1 MNPESSAT
9 TCDNQSLCDLVRAA
23 QRGDRQAFGQLVE
36 RYERA
41 VYATALRRLGNH
53 NEAQEMCQEVFLQ
66 AMEKIGQLRD
76 PRCFG
81 GWLRS
86 IASRMSINRAVRR
99 APVVP
104 ADTEKLEATRVESLT
119 PLGAVLARERQS
131 QLRSGLGRLP
141 TLDRDTLV
149 AFYFDGRSL
158 VEMSA
163 DFASPVGTIKRRL
176 HVARKRLAKELE
188 SLAAV

>member
-1 MNPESSAT
+1 MNTEPSSITSFDEPVYEAV
-9 TCDNQSLCDLVRAA
+9 LAA
-23 QRGDRQAFGQLVE
+23 QRGDRLAFGRLAQ

-53 NEAQEMCQEVFLQ
+53 NEAQELCQEVFIQ
-66 AMEKIGQLRD
+66 ALEKIGQLRD

-99 APVVP
+99 APVVSTD
-104 ADTEKLEATRVESLT
+104 AQTLEATHVDDVT
-119 PLGAVLARERQS
+119 PLGVVLERERQN
-131 QLRSGLGRLP
+131 QVRSGLRRLP
-141 TLDRDTLV
+141 ALDRDTLV

-158 VEMSA
+158 VEMSE

-188 SLAAV
+188 ALAAV